1 MDESWR
7 KRIGM
12 LTTPPPMRTV
22 AQPRFP
28 NYRSAEDNTSFNIP
42 KTASGEHPLNPE
54 DFTDVFGG
62 PPRTVLSGQ
71 FSTGFPT
78 SNFFYE
84 EIFRHPENV
93 PSSTGRIGRSLKEFM
108 IPTKS
113 FEDQHNRQKSGFY
126 TDIFDER
133 VMRSRSRSKTS
144 SSSILSSEEL
154 SPIRRAVCPDDSVSS
169 FVAKLRPINVK
180 SSWSPTRMRQ
190 NDYRKQQNMTPST
203 GTQPVFNPEYEYT
216 EDFKK
221 YLFGLSRRN
230 ATPETISVEPISNSS
245 FRVST
250 DCLEP
255 NSPASAVSS
264 VCHSDME
271 QKTRAVEEDM
281 PMQDEVELDED
292 EVMSSYVIE
301 INSEN
306 REGTSESNG
315 VDEAIAWAKE
325 KFHKHCLESKWGSEN
340 SEKGKQ
346 LEENFG
352 MNQFTGHTDSFGSL
366 DEQQDNWALEEEIQ
380 PSESKLQTE
389 MQAMDENIRL
399 WSKGKESD
407 IRLLLSSL
415 HHILWPNSG
424 WFPVPL
430 TNIIESSKVKKAYQ
444 KARLCLHPDK
454 LQQRGATLP
463 QKYIAEKAFPI
474 LQDAWASICLP
485 RHLPIHKIKASQ
497 MHAADHNNNYHEL
510 NEEYCNSV
518 CCFNDYLKR
527 RRLMQGF

>member
-7 KRIGM
+7 MRLGM
-12 LTTPPPMRTV
+12 PTTPPPPRRTV
-22 AQPRFP
+22 EKPKFP
-28 NYRSAEDNTSFNIP
+28 NQRSSTEEYNTSSNIR
-42 KTASGEHPLNPE
+42 KAASGDIPDEHPLNPE

-71 FSTGFPT
+71 FSTGFPL
-78 SNFFYE
+78 SSSSSSSSSSKFFYE
-84 EIFRHPENV
+84 EIFRHPENL
-93 PSSTGRIGRSLKEFM
+93 PPSTGRIGRSLKEFR

-113 FEDQHNRQKSGFY
+113 AQDQHNNRKSGFY
-126 TDIFDER
+126 TDIFGWDIHDER

-154 SPIRRAVCPDDSVSS
+154 SPIRQAVWTDDNVSLFAS
-169 FVAKLRPINVK
+169 KLRPLNVK
-180 SSWSPTRMRQ
+180 SRWSPPIMRQ
-190 NDYRKQQNMTPST
+190 NDYPKQQNLPPFN
-203 GTQPVFNPEYEYT
+203 GTQPVFNTGYEYS
-216 EDFKK
+216 DNFKN
-221 YLFGLSRRN
+221 YPFGFSRRN
-230 ATPETISVEPISNSS
+230 ASPETISVEPISNSS

-250 DCLEP
+250 DRLEP

-264 VCHSDME
+264 VCHSEME

-281 PMQDEVELDED
+281 LNQDEVELDED

-301 INSEN
+301 INSDS

-325 KFHKHCLESKWGSEN
+325 KFHKHCLESKWNSEN
-340 SEKGKQ
+340 GEKGKH
-346 LEENFG
+346 LEENLG
-352 MNQFTGHTDSFGSL
+352 RNQFSGHTDSFGSL
-366 DEQQDNWALEEEIQ
+366 DEQQEKWALEEAIQ
-380 PSESKLQTE
+380 PFESKLQIE
-389 MQAMDENIRL
+389 MQVMDEKISL

-424 WFPVPL
+424 WFPIPL
-430 TNIIESSKVKKAYQ
+430 TNIIESPKVKKAYQ

-463 QKYIAEKAFPI
+463 QKYIAEKAFSV
-474 LQDAWASICLP
+474 LQDAWA
-485 RHLPIHKIKASQ
+485 AFVSQ
-497 MHAADHNNNYHEL
+497 DIY
-510 NEEYCNSV
+510 
-518 CCFNDYLKR
+518 
-527 RRLMQGF
+527 RL